1 MVISFFPPLCSLSGV
16 CFTSQ
21 IHCFISSQKFLNT
34 CAHHHI
40 HPHTCTPSNSDTRAH
55 TLTCACIH
63 TLSYMFTHTCACTHE
78 QILTT
83 HTQTPKG
90 EGPETPSKVLSNF
103 DYQIRMAL
111 CLKISF
117 LDDGQQKFSETQNSR
132 LTCTV

>member
-1 MVISFFPPLCSLSGV
+1 MEISFFPPLCSLSGV
-16 CFTSQ
+16 CFASQ
-21 IHCFISSQKFLNT
+21 ILCFISSHKFLNT

-40 HPHTCTPSNSDTRAH
+40 LTYAHSHSLAHAFTPSHTCSPTHTLAH
-55 TLTCACIH
+55 TNR
-63 TLSYMFTHTCACTHE
+63 SS
-78 QILTT
+78 QT

-111 CLKISF
+111 CLKTSF
-117 LDDGQQKFSETQNSR
+117 LDDGQQKFGETQNSR